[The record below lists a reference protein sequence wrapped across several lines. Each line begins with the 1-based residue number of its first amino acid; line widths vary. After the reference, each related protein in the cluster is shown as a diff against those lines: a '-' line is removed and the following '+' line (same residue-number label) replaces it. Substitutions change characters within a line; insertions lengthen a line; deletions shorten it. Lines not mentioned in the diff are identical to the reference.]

1 MRPCQLTKHAQAR
14 LVWNLQATCLNR
26 AFFCAVQAPA
36 KQLHAFAERQLQ
48 PLTQVCRCNA
58 VAFQNE
64 FDAAV

>member
-1 MRPCQLTKHAQAR
+1 MHKRAWFGTFKPR
-14 LVWNLQATCLNR
+14 VLNR